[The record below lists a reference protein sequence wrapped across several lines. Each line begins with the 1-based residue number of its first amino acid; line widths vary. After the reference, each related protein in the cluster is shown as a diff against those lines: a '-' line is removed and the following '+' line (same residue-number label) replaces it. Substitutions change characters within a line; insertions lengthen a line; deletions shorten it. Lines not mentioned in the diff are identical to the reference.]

1 MLMTS
6 TVVKEDRTS
15 SSVEPLTIRE
25 NNMEQKYQKPVL
37 KEIEDSCSDD
47 LKTPV
52 KKQRTSVL
60 MLTGP

>member
-37 KEIEDSCSDD
+37 K
-47 LKTPV
+47 
-52 KKQRTSVL
+52 
-60 MLTGP
+60 